1 MKAMPLQRCNSSS
14 PLLEG
19 PLSLWGAR
27 LGLVAVI
34 SIGAYL
40 RFFAL
45 RDVPSWVSD
54 EGSNMDIAY
63 SLAQGKLAYFA
74 IGHSSFINGHPHLFY
89 LLLAGIYRLVDF
101 DLVWARGLTALYGV
115 VTIVLLYVVVRQM
128 FNRTIALLAALILAI
143 YPHAV
148 IYNRMAFTY
157 NQLQPLY
164 IMAYY
169 LLWRYLKDRDRK
181 WLIYV
186 SLCVTAALVTDW
198 AATSLLAILL
208 IVVMVK
214 RPKQLVW
221 VLPLSLSASVV
232 WGLVM
237 WNASGQP
244 FLDDLAFTLSRVGG
258 SPFEQIARIVL
269 LYPAVLEWDVW
280 LFAGGL
286 GLFLIP
292 ERLQR
297 VLALVLFYGSLLLTV
312 RAGAASGIAS
322 YLLIPL
328 FPFVALG
335 LAIFISHIVPLL
347 IREFEGDLDAVLKGR
362 SILQICPQGWRMVRL
377 IVVGVAVFVIALSP
391 LVAMLA
397 EGLFLDYKLST
408 AHLAGTLADPTEAEN
423 VANFVN
429 ANASADDIVLAS
441 PSILWLFRAQVADF
455 QQAVAITGHRTQHY
469 PAGIPKDRF
478 LFDCSLE
485 NADFVVLDPL
495 WRGWASQMMPEVAQ
509 MVTEVEA
516 WPLALKAGDFE
527 VYRNPAKQ

>member
-1 MKAMPLQRCNSSS
+1 
-14 PLLEG
+14 
-19 PLSLWGAR
+19 
-27 LGLVAVI
+27 
-34 SIGAYL
+34 L

-45 RDVPSWVSD
+45 RDVPGWASD
-54 EGSNMDIAY
+54 EGSNIDIAY
-63 SLAQGKLAYFA
+63 GLAQGKLEYFA

-89 LLLAGIYRLVDF
+89 LLLAGVYQLTDF
-101 DLVWARGLTALYGV
+101 DLSWARGLVALYGV
-115 VTIVLLYVVVRQM
+115 ITAVLLYIVTRRM
-128 FNRTIALLAALILAI
+128 FGTAVAFLATLIFAI
-143 YPHAV
+143 YPRAV
-148 IYNRMAFTY
+148 VYNRMAFTY

-164 IMAYY
+164 VMAYY
-169 LLWRYLKDRDRK
+169 LLWRYLKDHDCK

-208 IVVMVK
+208 IVVMV
-214 RPKQLVW
+214 RSPRQLLW
-221 VLPLSLSASVV
+221 VLPLSLSALVV

-258 SPFEQIARIVL
+258 RPFEQIARIVL

-280 LFAGGL
+280 LFTGGL

-292 ERLQR
+292 KRLQR
-297 VLALVLFYGSLLLTV
+297 ALALALFYGSLLLTV

-335 LAIFISHIVPLL
+335 LAIFISRIIPLL
-347 IREFEGDLDAVLKGR
+347 IREFEGDLDAALKGQ
-362 SILQICPQGWRMVRL
+362 SVLQLWPQGWRVIRPVMV
-377 IVVGVAVFVIALSP
+377 GMAVFVMALSP
-391 LVAMLA
+391 LIAMLA

-408 AHLAGTLADPTEAEN
+408 AHLAGTLADPTEAKS

-429 ANASADDIVLAS
+429 ANTSADDVVLAS
-441 PSILWLFRAQVADF
+441 PSILWLFHAQVADF
-455 QQAVAITGHRTQHY
+455 QQAVAITGRRTQHY
-469 PAGIPKDRF
+469 PAGIPRDRF

-485 NADFVVLDPL
+485 NANFVVLDPL
-495 WRGWASQMMPEVAQ
+495 WRGWASQMMLEVAQ
-509 MVTEVEA
+509 MVTEVET

>member
-1 MKAMPLQRCNSSS
+1 MAYVNNRLRTG
-14 PLLEG
+14 LLKEDGLGEG
-19 PLSLWGAR
+19 LLLALILI
-27 LGLVAVI
+27 LGV
-34 SIGAYL
+34 YL
-40 RFFAL
+40 RFHQL
-45 RDVPSWVSD
+45 RWVPGWASD
-54 EGSNMDIAY
+54 EGSHIDVAWH
-63 SLAQGKLAYFA
+63 LAHGQLQYFA
-74 IGHSSFINGHPHLFY
+74 IGRSTGIVGRPHLFY
-89 LLLAGIYRLVDF
+89 LLLAGIYRLADF
-101 DLVWARGLTALYGV
+101 DLVWARSLTALYGV

-128 FNRTIALLAALILAI
+128 FDRATALLAALIFAI
-143 YPHAV
+143 YPHV
-148 IYNRMAFTY
+148 VVYNRMAFTY

-169 LLWRYLKDRDRK
+169 LLWCYLKDHDRK

-186 SLCVTAALVTDW
+186 SLCVTTALVTDW
-198 AATSLLAILL
+198 TATSLLAILL
-208 IVVMVK
+208 IVMIV
-214 RPKQLVW
+214 RNPRQLVW
-221 VLPLSLSASVV
+221 VIPLSLSALIV

-244 FLDDLAFTLSRVGG
+244 FLADLAFTLSRVGG

-292 ERLQR
+292 KRLQR
-297 VLALVLFYGSLLLTV
+297 ALALALFYGSLLLTV

-328 FPFVALG
+328 FPFIALG
-335 LAIFISHIVPLL
+335 LATFISHIIPLL
-347 IREFEGDLDAVLKGR
+347 VREFEGDLDAALKGQPV
-362 SILQICPQGWRMVRL
+362 LQLWPQGWRVIRPV
-377 IVVGVAVFVIALSP
+377 VVGVVVFVIALSP

-397 EGLFLDYKLST
+397 DGLFLDYKLST
-408 AHLAGTLADPTEAEN
+408 THLAGTLADPTEAES

-429 ANASADDIVLAS
+429 ANASADDVVLAS

-469 PAGIPKDRF
+469 PASIPRDRF

-509 MVTEVEA
+509 MVIEVET

-527 VYRNPAKQ
+527 VYRNPAQQ

>member
-1 MKAMPLQRCNSSS
+1 MAHVNNWLQTK
-14 PLLEG
+14 LLKKDSLGEG
-19 PLSLWGAR
+19 LLLALILF
-27 LGLVAVI
+27 LGV
-34 SIGAYL
+34 YL
-40 RFFAL
+40 RFHQL
-45 RDVPSWVSD
+45 RLIPAWASD
-54 EGSNMDIAY
+54 EGSNIGIAY
-63 SLAQGKLAYFA
+63 GLAQGKLEYFA
-74 IGHSSFINGHPHLFY
+74 LGHSSFINGHPHLFY
-89 LLLAGIYRLVDF
+89 LLLAGIYRLANF
-101 DLVWARGLTALYGV
+101 DLVWARSLTALYGV

-128 FNRTIALLAALILAI
+128 FNRTTALLAALIFAI

-148 IYNRMAFTY
+148 VYNRMAFTY

-164 IMAYY
+164 VMAYY
-169 LLWRYLKDRDRK
+169 LLWRYLKDHDHK

-198 AATSLLAILL
+198 AATSLLAVLL
-208 IVVMVK
+208 IVVTV
-214 RPKQLVW
+214 RTPRQLVW
-221 VLPLSLSASVV
+221 VIPLSLSALFV

-237 WNASGQP
+237 WSVSGQP

-292 ERLQR
+292 KRLQR
-297 VLALVLFYGSLLLTV
+297 ALALVLFYGLLLLTV

-328 FPFVALG
+328 FPFIALG
-335 LAIFISHIVPLL
+335 LAVFINRIIPLL
-347 IREFEGDLDAVLKGR
+347 IREFEGDLDAALRGQP
-362 SILQICPQGWRMVRL
+362 ILQLWPQGWRVVRPV
-377 IVVGVAVFVIALSP
+377 VVGVAVFVVALSS

-397 EGLFLDYKLST
+397 EGLFLEYRLST
-408 AHLAGTLADPTEAEN
+408 AHLAGTLADPTEAES

-429 ANASADDIVLAS
+429 VNASADDVVLAS
-441 PSILWLFRAQVADF
+441 PSILWLLHAQVADF
-455 QQAVAITGHRTQHY
+455 QQAVAINGHKTQHY
-469 PAGIPKDRF
+469 PAGIPRDRF

-485 NADFVVLDPL
+485 NADFVVLDSL

-509 MVTEVEA
+509 IVTEVET

-527 VYRNPAKQ
+527 IYRNPAKR